1 MPPKGRVKGR
11 IGFGKAP
18 GVDLCYVDPKKEK
31 ARRARIQA
39 VRPIYKKPPMP
50 ETILNPP
57 KTNLV
62 GANGHGIRKIP
73 PPPANKAKK

>member
-1 MPPKGRVKGR
+1 MPPKGKVNWSRVVRGWTSDNDPRKPKRPTVR
-11 IGFGKAP
+11 IDA
-18 GVDLCYVDPKKEK
+18 
-31 ARRARIQA
+31 A
-39 VRPIYKKPPMP
+39 RPIYKKPPVP
-50 ETILNPP
+50 EKILSNPR

>member
-1 MPPKGRVKGR
+1 MPPKGKVNWSRVVRGWPSDKDPR
-11 IGFGKAP
+11 KP
-18 GVDLCYVDPKKEK
+18 KRPMVRVDV
-31 ARRARIQA
+31 A
-39 VRPIYKKPPMP
+39 YKRPPMP
-50 ETILNPP
+50 EKVLSNPR

>member
-1 MPPKGRVKGR
+1 MPPKGRIKGK
-11 IGFGKAP
+11 INWGKPDMRAAK
-18 GVDLCYVDPKKEK
+18 VDLCWVDPRKEK
-31 ARRARIQA
+31 ERRARIDR
-39 VRPIYKKPPMP
+39 VRPMAEK
-50 ETILNPP
+50 ILSNPR

>member
-1 MPPKGRVKGR
+1 MPPKGRIR
-11 IGFGKAP
+11 LGKAP
-18 GVDLCYVDPKKEK
+18 GVDLCYVRPDRYKPN
-31 ARRARIQA
+31 RRP
-39 VRPIYKKPPMP
+39 VP
-50 ETILNPP
+50 ERVLINPR

>member
-18 GVDLCYVDPKKEK
+18 GVDLCWVDPRKEK
-31 ARRARIQA
+31 ERRARIDR
-39 VRPIYKKPPMP
+39 VRPMAEK
-50 ETILNPP
+50 ILSNPR